1 MWKVEGIDC
10 LAMYCVKD
18 VHVNDV
24 ITFDHSAEIE
34 VIFYLVV
41 SEYRVHI
48 CSISG
53 QVNDARADQ
62 TIARRFSAGRRTPE
76 AL

>member
-34 VIFYLVV
+34 VIFLSLCLNTMFTSAV
-41 SEYRVHI
+41 SR
-48 CSISG
+48 
-53 QVNDARADQ
+53 DK
-62 TIARRFSAGRRTPE
+62 
-76 AL
+76 